1 MEDQGEKQVTTIQNQ
16 GQIKTIGS
24 NKGVDNE
31 SCKGFGELSH
41 ERISEIK
48 NLSRKNDLNT
58 LTYYFKNKSN
68 PINFI
73 GFQAPLHLYRDIFN
87 GNIKLA
93 KAEKDQKQF
102 KSDLNEITRG
112 NPNKKSADQIK
123 IIENIKNVYNSR
135 QKVINLFNDYTKIIF
150 QTMYKTKQGIW
161 FKISTPKQMLQRLP
175 IAVIQVKPSSNS
187 ENLLN
192 EIR

>member
-123 IIENIKNVYNSR
+123 IIENIFIIQDKKLSIYLMITLKLYFKLCIKQNKEYDLKYQLLS
-135 QKVINLFNDYTKIIF
+135 KCFKDY
-150 QTMYKTKQGIW
+150 Q
-161 FKISTPKQMLQRLP
+161 
-175 IAVIQVKPSSNS
+175 
-187 ENLLN
+187 
-192 EIR
+192 